1 MGTGASSAGHKE
13 ATMES
18 GTIRHRRGAKYKRPL
33 LHDPW
38 AIRGRDILVMSLLWG
53 LLMGGMTAAA
63 LGVI

>member
-1 MGTGASSAGHKE
+1 MKE

-18 GTIRHRRGAKYKRPL
+18 GTIRHRRGAKYNRPL

-53 LLMGGMTAAA
+53 LAMGGITAAA